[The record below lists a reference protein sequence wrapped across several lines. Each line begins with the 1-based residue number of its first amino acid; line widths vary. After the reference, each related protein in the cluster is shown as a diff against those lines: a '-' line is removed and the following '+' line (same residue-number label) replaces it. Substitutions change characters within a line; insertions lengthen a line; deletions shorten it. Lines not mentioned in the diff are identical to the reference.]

1 MKNSIIIKISW
12 IILIG
17 ILWELV
23 YRIGVFK
30 KVLFPSI
37 FTIVSTL
44 FNSITNGA
52 MIQYVIYSLQII
64 FLGLLIGISLSLI
77 FSALAISSKIV
88 ESFIKTC
95 AAIAHPLPGIA
106 LLPLI
111 ILWVGTGSEAIVF
124 IIVHSVLWPLL
135 LNTLAGFQSVPEIYQ
150 QIGKNIGLSRFQSIV
165 QIYLPSSLPY
175 FLTGLKI
182 AWSRSWRA
190 LVSAEMIFG
199 AAGGIGGIGWLIYKN
214 RVFMDTAALFASIL
228 MIIIIGMF
236 MELLFSWVEKR
247 TVKKWGMVQ

>member
-1 MKNSIIIKISW
+1 MKNSMIIKILW
-12 IILIG
+12 VILIG
-17 ILWELV
+17 ILWEV
-23 YRIGVFK
+23 IYRMGIFK
-30 KVLFPSI
+30 EQLFPSI
-37 FTIVSTL
+37 LVICSAL
-44 FNSITNGA
+44 LDSIINGT

-77 FSALAISSKIV
+77 LSTLAVSSKIV

-111 ILWVGTGSEAIVF
+111 ILWIGTGSEAIVF

-150 QIGKNIGLSRFQSIV
+150 QIGKNIGLSRFQIMV
-165 QIYLPSSLPY
+165 HIYLPSSLPY

-214 RVFMDTAALFASIL
+214 RFFMDTAALYASIL
-228 MIIIIGMF
+228 MIVIIGML
-236 MELLFSWVEKR
+236 MEFLFSWVEKR